1 MSLTIAGFPR
11 IKLWIACLL
20 CIIVILVSSI
30 EDRSIDTFTS
40 GQKRN
45 KTSIL
50 VLSVTSFVVALGA
63 VLVHLHPL
71 SASLLVGQ
79 KTEGII
85 IFFLLAFCSAI
96 VAASSSA
103 TNGTSTDSDGSVVF
117 GNLYYFS
124 WIGLMVDVV
133 LMSSFLQN
141 VYELDITN
149 AMKSRSHRLPM
160 WSLFIMSSIVVIGS
174 SAEVHQ
180 DKCTSDKKQP
190 FCHRTTLC
198 VIIATLNAL
207 VGFVTVGLKVRSS
220 GMPFLTEAGACC
232 VLFLLNAFGVA
243 YTTSAQG
250 PGSALG
256 NIYFFSWTCFVLAFL
271 LTSSCYEDYQAALI
285 DEATAK
291 NDEINVAKENTVN
304 KNVEE
309 IGLELGTEETNEK
322 ADSVNNTSNVIM
334 TSVESDE
341 MDI

>member
-1 MSLTIAGFPR
+1 MSLTIAGFSR

-20 CIIVILVSSI
+20 CIIVILISSI
-30 EDRSIDTFTS
+30 EDRGIDTFTS
-40 GQKRN
+40 RQKQN

-50 VLSVTSFVVALGA
+50 VLSITSFVVALGV
-63 VLVHLHPL
+63 VLVHLHPF

-79 KTEGII
+79 KAEGII
-85 IFFLLAFCSAI
+85 ILFLLAFCSAI

-141 VYELDITN
+141 VYELDISN
-149 AMKSRSHRLPM
+149 AMKTRSHRLPM

-174 SAEVHQ
+174 SSEVHQ

-190 FCHRTTLC
+190 FCNRTTLC
-198 VIIATLNAL
+198 VIIATLNTLA
-207 VGFVTVGLKVRSS
+207 GFVTVGLKVRSS

-232 VLFLLNAFGVA
+232 VLFILNAFGVA
-243 YTTSAQG
+243 YTTSSQG

-271 LTSSCYEDYQAALI
+271 LTSSCYEDYQAALV

-291 NDEINVAKENTVN
+291 NDKTNVANENTIN
-304 KNVEE
+304 ENVEE
-309 IGLELGTEETNEK
+309 TGLELGAEEKNEK
-322 ADSVNNTSNVIM
+322 VNSEKNTSNVIM